1 MSLPAAFRL
10 GPYEVRAMLGKGGMG
25 EVYLAEDTRLK
36 RQVAL
41 KILPADSNAGDCGS
55 RRLVREAQAAAALD
69 HPNICSIYEVGE
81 HDGRAFIAMQY
92 VQGETLTARIR
103 RQPLAVS
110 DVLEIAIAVADG
122 LAEAHARGIVHR
134 DIKPQN
140 IMITARGQA
149 KILDFGL
156 AKATADAEVEV
167 ETQSLLTQAGSI
179 SGTTPYM
186 SPEQV
191 KGLALDARSDIFSFG
206 AVLYELLSGHRAF
219 EAGTAAET
227 ISAVLTADP
236 PLLSAHGVAV
246 PPHLERV
253 LRECLRKDRE
263 QRTQSM
269 REVRLELESA
279 RRALEG
285 GGIVVPRQDAARL
298 RRVGLFAAAGAVML
312 VAAGYAW
319 FANRPPGVTPS
330 REPQAVTASADDLYL
345 RGKINVNSENREN
358 NDAAI
363 SLLEQAIANNPT
375 FAPAHAEL
383 ARAYSIKAF
392 YLASDPEKKQLNE
405 GAQVEIEKALR
416 LDPNLAEA
424 HLARGLLLWTHA
436 NRFPHEQ
443 AVQSYQR
450 AIALKSNLDEAH
462 HQLALV
468 YLHVGL
474 LDRAW
479 EQIEQALAANP
490 ANTMARFRF
499 GVIDLY
505 RGRYRPALAIFDST
519 PIDKNPSLLTFQRA
533 AALSHLGRDLEAT
546 ALVDEYL
553 GGHAADE
560 GGTVTSFNAILLAKA
575 GKADAAEKAIQ
586 RAVEI
591 GKNFGHFHHT
601 AFNIASAYALMNKPA
616 EAMQWLQ
623 TAADDGFPCYPLF
636 AQDDN
641 LNSLRSDTRFIAFLA
656 QMKERMRQ
664 FDATL

>member
-1 MSLPAAFRL
+1 MSLPALFRI
-10 GPYEVRAMLGKGGMG
+10 GPYDIRARLGKGGMG

-36 RQVAL
+36 RQVAIKVL
-41 KILPADSNAGDCGS
+41 HADANAGDSGS

-81 HDGRAFIAMQY
+81 HEGRAFIAMQY
-92 VQGETLTARIR
+92 VQGETLAARLE

-140 IMITARGQA
+140 IMIAARGQV

-156 AKATADAEVEV
+156 AKATADTEVDV

-179 SGTTPYM
+179 SGTAPYM

-191 KGLALDARSDIFSFG
+191 KGQALDARSDIFSFG
-206 AVLYELLSGHRAF
+206 AVLYELLSGHRPF
-219 EAGTAAET
+219 EAPTAAET

-236 PLLSAHGVAV
+236 PPLSAHGVAV
-246 PPHLERV
+246 PPDVERV
-253 LRECLRKDRE
+253 LRECLRKDRD
-263 QRTQSM
+263 QRAQSM
-269 REVRLELESA
+269 REVRLALESV
-279 RRALEG
+279 RRALES
-285 GGIVVPRQDAARL
+285 GGIVVQRNDAARPS
-298 RRVGLFAAAGAVML
+298 RAGLFAAVGTVIL

-330 REPQAVTASADDLYL
+330 REPPAVNASADDLYL
-345 RGKINVNSENREN
+345 RGKVNVNSENRDS
-358 NDAAI
+358 NDTAI
-363 SLLEQAIANNPT
+363 SLLEQAVTKDPA

-392 YLASDPEKKQLNE
+392 FFAPDSEKKTLNE

-424 HLARGLLLWTHA
+424 YLARGLLLWTHA
-436 NRFPHEQ
+436 NRFPHDQ
-443 AVQSYQR
+443 AVQSYKR
-450 AIALKSNLDEAH
+450 AIALRPDLDEAH

-474 LDRAW
+474 LDRGW

-505 RGRYRPALAIFDST
+505 RGRYQPALAIFDST
-519 PIDKNPSLLTFQRA
+519 PIEKNPSLLTFQRA
-533 AALSHLGRDLEAT
+533 AALSHLGRGHEAT
-546 ALVDEYL
+546 ALVEEFL
-553 GGHAADE
+553 GAHAEDE
-560 GGTVTSFNAILLAKA
+560 GGTVTSFKAILLAKE
-575 GKADAAEKAIQ
+575 GKADDAEKAIK

-616 EAMQWLQ
+616 DAMQWLQ

-641 LNSLRSDTRFIAFLA
+641 LNSLRSDKRFIAFMA